1 MLISNARVV
10 TRDDV
15 FIGTVQIDGESIR
28 AVSRGTTA
36 ARDADDWGGDYLLPG
51 LVELHTD
58 NLEKHLAPRPGVYW
72 NVDAAFV
79 THDAQVAAA
88 GITTVFDALAIGTR
102 LNVGVRG
109 RDVQTQCADALA
121 RFASHGL
128 LRAEH
133 FLHLR
138 CEIATEDVVDVFD
151 SLARH
156 PRLRLASVMDHTPGQ
171 RQWKDP
177 QQWRHYQER
186 HRKWSDEEA
195 ATTIAEL
202 ADEQQ
207 RYADAHRRAIV
218 ARCRALGVPVAS
230 HDDTVIEHVEQAAR
244 EGIAL
249 AEFPT
254 THAAAEAARARHR
267 DGDGR
272 AEPRARRLAFGQCV
286 GARARAGGA
295 PRHPVVRLRA
305 VEPAM
310 RGVRPRAPGA
320 LEPAARDRHG
330 VGLAGAPYGASRSRR
345 NRAGAACGFRA
356 CRAARHAARAAR
368 DICSRASR
376 RVALRIDSRALERAG
391 PSGRPVLLATRGRSR
406 GSPVR
411 GAALTAFAPKNI

>member
-254 THAAAEAARARHR
+254 THAAAEAARARGIATVMGAPNLVRGGSHSGNVSALALAR
-267 DGDGR
+267 RGSSTSCRPTTCRR
-272 AEPRARRLAFGQCV
+272 ACYARRSTSCTRRTGACRARSTRCRARRRAIRGFAIAAKSRRGCV
-286 GARARAGGA
+286 RISCVSRCTARCPCRAR
-295 PRHPVVRLRA
+295 H
-305 VEPAM
+305 M
-310 RGVRPRAPGA
+310 F
-320 LEPAARDRHG
+320 
-330 VGLAGAPYGASRSRR
+330 
-345 NRAGAACGFRA
+345 AGAASCSASHRF
-356 CRAARHAARAAR
+356 ARA
-368 DICSRASR
+368 
-376 RVALRIDSRALERAG
+376 
-391 PSGRPVLLATRGRSR
+391 
-406 GSPVR
+406 
-411 GAALTAFAPKNI
+411 